1 MAQPYISWSD
11 VRSALASVDAFDLK
25 VNLNEDAFTDATTDT
40 LSDSG
45 YIGRLFRDGIDLGT
59 AEANVGAV
67 DADGEWFYDSATDL
81 LTTFNTN
88 ASNTYEWMA
97 APDTLANI
105 QAKFMNTGA
114 EMFESI
120 LDPRYPRPFPK
131 SDRTYSGNS
140 YEAPLVKGV
149 ALFAAREAIL
159 NSDPGSPELMKI
171 ERQLWNE
178 EETGLI
184 DLIKKGD
191 LKFEFEKTDSDEH
204 GEIVLGSINAS
215 TTGYPVETFG
225 NATVSFAKVKV
236 TIGTGGT
243 ITYGTANTTVTY
255 AVTDG
260 DGTSIVGTTVID
272 ITQIQTLGYGTSVSW
287 AAGVYTA
294 ADYWY
299 IYIRQHSTTSSII
312 SSFNLTRV

>member
-11 VRSALASVDAFDLK
+11 VRGALASVDAFDLK
-25 VNLNEDAFTDATTDT
+25 INLDEDAFTDATNDT
-40 LSDSG
+40 LPDSG
-45 YIGRLFRDGIDLGT
+45 YVGRLYRDGTDLG
-59 AEANVGAV
+59 AAAANVGAV
-67 DADGEWFYDSATDL
+67 SSDGDWFWESTTDL
-81 LTTFNTN
+81 LTTNNTN
-88 ASNTYEWMA
+88 ASNTYEWQA

-120 LDPRYPRPFPK
+120 LDPRYPRPFTK
-131 SDRTYSGNS
+131 SDRTYSGNA

-159 NSDPGSPELMKI
+159 NSDPGSLELLKV

-178 EETGLI
+178 DETGLI
-184 DLIKKGD
+184 DLIQKGA

-204 GEIVLGSINAS
+204 GEIVLGSINAA

-225 NATVSFAKVKV
+225 DASVPFAKVKV

-243 ITYGTANTTVTY
+243 ITYGTANTTIDYT
-255 AVTDG
+255 VTDG
-260 DGTSIVGTTVID
+260 DGTAIVGSTILD
-272 ITQIQTLGYGTSVSW
+272 ITELQTIGYGVSVSW

-299 IYIRQHSTTSSII
+299 VYIRDHATTTSVIG
-312 SSFNLTRV
+312 SFDLTRV

>member
-11 VRSALASVDAFDLK
+11 VRSVLASVDAFDLK
-25 VNLNEDAFTDATTDT
+25 VPLNEDAFVDATNDT

-45 YIGRLFRDGIDLGT
+45 YVGRLYRDGVDLGA

-67 DADGEWFYDSATDL
+67 DADSKWFYDSATDL
-81 LTTFNTN
+81 LTTNNTN
-88 ASNTYEWMA
+88 ASSTYEWMA

-120 LDPRYPRPFPK
+120 LDPRYPRPLPK
-131 SDRTYSGNS
+131 SDRAYSSGS
-140 YEAPLVKGV
+140 YEAPVVKGV
-149 ALFAAREAIL
+149 ALFAAREAIVS
-159 NSDPGSPELMKI
+159 SDPGSPELVKI
-171 ERQLWNE
+171 DLQLWNE

-184 DLIKKGD
+184 DLIQKGS

-215 TTGYPVETFG
+215 TTGYPIETFG
-225 NATVSFAKVKV
+225 NANVSFAKVKV
-236 TIGTGGT
+236 TIGTGAT
-243 ITYGTANTTVTY
+243 ITYGTANTTATY
-255 AVTDG
+255 SVTDG
-260 DGTSIVGTTVID
+260 DGTELVGTTVID
-272 ITQIQTLGYGTSVSW
+272 ITEIQTIGYGVSASW
-287 AAGVYTA
+287 AAGVYTT

-299 IYIRQHSTTSSII
+299 IYIRQHSTTSSVI
-312 SSFNLTRV
+312 SSFDLCRV

>member
-11 VRSALASVDAFDLK
+11 VRSVLASVDDFDLK
-25 VNLNEDAFTDATTDT
+25 VPLNEDAFVDATTDT
-40 LSDSG
+40 LTDSG
-45 YIGRLFRDGIDLGT
+45 YIGRLYRDGADLG
-59 AEANVGAV
+59 AAAANVGAV
-67 DADGEWFYDSATDL
+67 SSDGDWFWESTTDL
-81 LTTFNTN
+81 LTTKNTN
-88 ASNTYEWMA
+88 ASNTYEWLA

-120 LDPRYPRPFPK
+120 LDPRFPRPFPK
-131 SDRTYSGNS
+131 SDRTYSGGS
-140 YEAPLVKGV
+140 YEAPIVKGV

-159 NSDPGSPELMKI
+159 NSDPGNPELFKV

-184 DLIKKGD
+184 DRIQKGE

-215 TTGYPVETFG
+215 TTGYPVETYG
-225 NATVSFAKVKV
+225 DSSVPYAKVKV

-243 ITYGTANTTVTY
+243 ITYGTANTTIDYT
-255 AVTDG
+255 VTDG
-260 DGTSIVGTTVID
+260 DGTAIVGSTILD
-272 ITQIQTLGYGTSVSW
+272 ITEIQSIGYGVSVSW

-299 IYIRQHSTTSSII
+299 IYIRDHATTSSVIG
-312 SSFNLTRV
+312 SFDLTRI